1 MLFDAAVDAT
11 PVTILLSFVVPFL
24 AVGSYP
30 TDQPVTVVQVSLIAV
45 PPLLLVALTYDAV
58 RAVTAAE
65 RGGDA
70 GDDRPSLGGQP
81 PLVAVGLDDAVGG

>member
-1 MLFDAAVDAT
+1 MLLDAAVDAI
-11 PVTILLSFVVPFL
+11 PVAILPSSVVPFL

-45 PPLLLVALTYDAV
+45 PPLLPVALTYDAV

-65 RGGDA
+65 RGDDA
-70 GDDRPSLGGQP
+70 GDDGPSSGGQP
-81 PLVAVGLDDAVGG
+81 PLVAV